1 MTDILYPLLEFAIG
15 VSACGVAACMA
26 GWYALKM
33 AREKLKQ

>member
-1 MTDILYPLLEFAIG
+1 MTDILYPLLEFAI
-15 VSACGVAACMA
+15 GVAACMA